1 MRRLKARWD
10 RVFGRSK
17 SAPHVDAA
25 VDKLGDGRPWNLSAD
40 KWFFR
45 WPPPFSLLL
54 PPRQAAASEAS
65 LMSDANAYGAAAG
78 SAAGRGEHFAAHI
91 PELPGRRVIEFI
103 SDQRVARVKQNADAI
118 GRDLD
123 TQLAGLE
130 SKLRTAEQDEQLT
143 EESHGNA
150 RRERAESPQTVHRNS
165 RSDAGLYAVVLA
177 VLACAEFPTIYVA
190 LQSSPLPG
198 WAILMITGALSA
210 IIALSAAIV
219 GEYLC
224 EFVASVDDAREDNLS
239 AQKRTERVLKAIIA
253 AGIFIVMIVLMVVM
267 FSIRTD
273 LFAAQTEVA
282 NPGGKGA
289 GSEGLKLSVL
299 LLLLQLLFF
308 VIAFAMAFLRSRGA
322 EKRRENSVAFRRAR
336 RLDAELADAKARL
349 DMDRQIK
356 VSLEAQIQTLK
367 GLRESVI
374 RAEKLELECEAAVR
388 GEALKRHDNQYESAE
403 HSGLLRG

>member
-1 MRRLKARWD
+1 M
-10 RVFGRSK
+10 
-17 SAPHVDAA
+17 DAA
-25 VDKLGDGRPWNLSAD
+25 VDKLSEGRPWNLSAD
-40 KWFFR
+40 KWFLR
-45 WPPPFSLLL
+45 WPPPFSRLL
-54 PPRQAAASEAS
+54 PPRQATASEAS
-65 LMSDANAYGAAAG
+65 LMSDADAYGAAAG

-190 LQSSPLPG
+190 LQSSPLPA

-219 GEYLC
+219 GEYLW
-224 EFVASVDDAREDNLS
+224 EFVASLDDARGGNLS

-273 LFAAQTEVA
+273 LFADQGA
-282 NPGGKGA
+282 KG
-289 GSEGLKLSVL
+289 STGLKLSVL

-336 RLDAELADAKARL
+336 RLDAELADAKERL

-356 VSLEAQIQTLK
+356 VTLEAQIQTLK

-374 RAEKLELECEAAVR
+374 RAEKLELECEEAVR